1 VDKVKGYPSFSYI
14 SEIFFSSNLLYD
26 LRKHQIF
33 LLQLYVN
40 LHLETKL
47 WLITQHPQR
56 DLVMKSPQH
65 LVGVNLGIDGGS
77 HAAYKVKKADSYPAG
92 LTEKNLPT

>member
-1 VDKVKGYPSFSYI
+1 
-14 SEIFFSSNLLYD
+14 
-26 LRKHQIF
+26 
-33 LLQLYVN
+33 
-40 LHLETKL
+40 
-47 WLITQHPQR
+47 
-56 DLVMKSPQH
+56 MKSPQH